1 MDPIKI
7 GIIGIIFMLILFV
20 LRMPIAFAMAFTGWL
35 GYSYLTN
42 FSVGTKLLI
51 RDFFSTFSS
60 YNLSVITT
68 FILMG
73 TYAYASGIG
82 QRLFKASYDVF
93 GGLRGGL
100 AITTIAAGAAFG
112 AICGSSTA
120 GAATMG
126 KLAYQEM
133 KRYGYDDSFSTGCI
147 AVVGTLSILIPPS
160 TVFIIYG
167 LLTEQSIGKLYA
179 AGIVPGII
187 MTAIF
192 SIIIYIVCRIKP
204 EWGPAGPPT
213 NFLTKIKAL
222 GGVWEGVALFLVA
235 IGGLFVGLFTP
246 SQAGAVGAVGA
257 LVIGLLR
264 RELTFRGFWDAT
276 VDGLRTASMIL
287 FLIAAATVFGHFIAI
302 TRIPA
307 ALADWIK
314 GLGVSPWIIMIFIAI
329 VYLIGGCFIDMI
341 PLIVLTIP
349 IFYPIILD
357 LGFDPIWF
365 GVLIVIVSQVG
376 LISPPVGVNV
386 YVVKGIAPEVPL
398 ERIFKGAVII
408 GIGAIITIL
417 LIFIFPELATWLPK
431 YVKW

>member
-1 MDPIKI
+1 MDPITV
-7 GIIGIIFMLILFV
+7 GIIGTIFMLILFI

-42 FSVGTKLLI
+42 FSAGTKLLI

-73 TYAYASGIG
+73 TYAFASGIS
-82 QRLFKASYDVF
+82 QRLFKASYDIF

-100 AITTIAAGAAFG
+100 AITTVAASAGFA
-112 AICGSSTA
+112 AICGSTTA
-120 GAATMG
+120 SAATIG
-126 KLAYQEM
+126 KIAYPEM
-133 KRYGYDDSFSTGCI
+133 KRYGYNDTFSTGCI
-147 AVVGTLSILIPPS
+147 AASGTLGILIPPS
-160 TVFIIYG
+160 TVFIVYG
-167 LLTEQSIGKLYA
+167 ILTEQSIGKLYA

-187 MTAIF
+187 MALIF
-192 SIIIYIVCRIKP
+192 SVIIYILCRIKP
-204 EWGPAGPPT
+204 EWGPPGPPT
-213 NFLTKIKAL
+213 TFSTKVKAL
-222 GGVWEGVALFLVA
+222 GMVWEGVALFLVA
-235 IGGLFVGLFTP
+235 IGGLFAGLFTP

-264 RELTFRGFWDAT
+264 RGITLQGFWDAT

-287 FLIAAATVFGHFIAI
+287 FLIAGATVFGHFMAI

-314 GLGVSPWIIMIFIAI
+314 GLEVSPLVIMSFITII
-329 VYLIGGCFIDMI
+329 YLIGGCFIDAM

-349 IFYPIILD
+349 IFYPIVID

-376 LISPPVGVNV
+376 VISPPVGVNA
-386 YVVKGIAPEVPL
+386 YVVKGIATEVPL
-398 ERIFKGAVII
+398 EQIFKGAVII
-408 GIGAIITIL
+408 GIGMLFTII
-417 LIFIFPELATWLPK
+417 LIFLFPELVTWLPK

>member
-1 MDPIKI
+1 
-7 GIIGIIFMLILFV
+7 
-20 LRMPIAFAMAFTGWL
+20 
-35 GYSYLTN
+35 
-42 FSVGTKLLI
+42 
-51 RDFFSTFSS
+51 
-60 YNLSVITT
+60 
-68 FILMG
+68 
-73 TYAYASGIG
+73 
-82 QRLFKASYDVF
+82 
-93 GGLRGGL
+93 
-100 AITTIAAGAAFG
+100 
-112 AICGSSTA
+112 
-120 GAATMG
+120 
-126 KLAYQEM
+126 
-133 KRYGYDDSFSTGCI
+133 
-147 AVVGTLSILIPPS
+147 
-160 TVFIIYG
+160 
-167 LLTEQSIGKLYA
+167 
-179 AGIVPGII
+179 

-213 NFLTKIKAL
+213 SFLTKIKAL

-314 GLGVSPWIIMIFIAI
+314 GLGVSPWIIMIFITI

>member
-1 MDPIKI
+1 MNPITV
-7 GIIGIIFMLILFV
+7 GIIGIIFMLILFI
-20 LRMPIAFAMAFTGWL
+20 LRMPIAFAMAFAGWL

-42 FSVGTKLLI
+42 FSAGTKLLI

-73 TYAYASGIG
+73 TYAFASGIS
-82 QRLFKASYDVF
+82 QRLFKASYDIF

-100 AITTIAAGAAFG
+100 AITTVAASAGFA
-112 AICGSSTA
+112 AICGSTTA
-120 GAATMG
+120 SAATIG
-126 KLAYQEM
+126 KIAYPEM
-133 KRYGYDDSFSTGCI
+133 KRYKYNDTFSTGCI
-147 AVVGTLSILIPPS
+147 AASGTLGILIPPS
-160 TVFIIYG
+160 TVFIVYG
-167 LLTEQSIGKLYA
+167 ILTEQSIGKLYA
-179 AGIVPGII
+179 AGIVPGLI
-187 MTAIF
+187 MASIF
-192 SIIIYIVCRIKP
+192 SIIIYILCRIKP

-213 NFLTKIKAL
+213 SLSTKIKAL
-222 GGVWEGVALFLVA
+222 SMVWEGVALFLVA
-235 IGGLFVGLFTP
+235 IGGLFAGLFTP

-264 RELTFRGFWDAT
+264 RGITFQGFWDAT

-287 FLIAAATVFGHFIAI
+287 FLIAGATVFGHFMAI

-314 GLGVSPWIIMIFIAI
+314 GLEVSPLIIMTFITI
-329 VYLIGGCFIDMI
+329 IYLIGGCFIDAM

-349 IFYPIILD
+349 IFYPIVID

-376 LISPPVGVNV
+376 VISPPVGVNV

-398 ERIFKGAVII
+398 EQIFKGAVII
-408 GIGAIITIL
+408 GIGMIITIF